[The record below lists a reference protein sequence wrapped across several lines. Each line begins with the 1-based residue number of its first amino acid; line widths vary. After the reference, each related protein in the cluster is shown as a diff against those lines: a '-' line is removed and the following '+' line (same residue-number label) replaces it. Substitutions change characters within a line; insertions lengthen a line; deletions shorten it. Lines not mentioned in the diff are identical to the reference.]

1 MTTKITYYNLNN
13 ATFVGVIKPTLSSVI
28 VTDSTYAFNIGNTVS
43 TSGGYIKI
51 LGSDFTTGTQIVLKT
66 VNTKVSTVATTVTY
80 ISSTELRAQLPS
92 STAGTKLIFVV
103 SNDGSTAG
111 TSIIYA

>member
-13 ATFVGVIKPTLSSVI
+13 TSFTGVIKPTLSSIV
-28 VTDSTYAFNIGNTVS
+28 VTDSTYTYTIGTTIS
-43 TSGGYIKI
+43 TSGGYIRI
-51 LGSDFTTGTQIVLKT
+51 LGSYFTTGTQIVLKT
-66 VNTKVSTVATTVTY
+66 VNTKISTVAITVTY